1 MCPWF
6 SKRHR
11 DDDEFANDEEKATPS
26 TTEYIYD
33 GGKQTIL
40 ILKAAAGFIPAPYIK
55 DAIGVALAVID
66 ACEEV
71 TFVEQ
76 QVGELKNRVCC
87 LMIAIVNSLHPD
99 DSSDI
104 EKVEKASEDIRSEIE
119 DLESDLKKIVK
130 DLNSIKSQ
138 NPWLLFFFKELNKSK
153 VDACAQR
160 LTRALERFNV
170 SHNIRTSRNLQN
182 IQKRLEDIYGL
193 TKKVA
198 QNVENLGVTVNNRF
212 DQLTALISGNKAHD
226 GSVVL
231 VRQTMPPKPRILY
244 GRDDFVKDVGRLLA
258 NDETSRVC
266 ILGPGG
272 MGKTCVALAAMEDS
286 SICQK
291 FPKSNRFWVP
301 CVEAT
306 SADSLISIL
315 YSSLRI
321 TRDTKHPMDD
331 ILSELSATNDPRL
344 ILFDNFETSS
354 HIPDVI
360 RILVQLVALP
370 HVAILIT
377 MRGTAPTHEIKW
389 EIKDLPPVDMDA
401 CCSIFTTICPSIKGD
416 PNLEDLIKALY
427 CMPFAVTLMAALGNE
442 LQLTAWDLL
451 QEWHRVGTGM
461 ISHSEFREGSMDKSI
476 SLSVDSKLVTQ
487 NPDALT
493 LLAVLSM
500 LPAGTTNKNL
510 DWWAPTLKSKLGA
523 LATLKKA
530 ALIIDLKP
538 DPKEESVF
546 FVLPVIQSYM
556 KHGKRIPQNVQN
568 SVRSACY
575 KFIAEHSSV
584 PGQAS
589 FHGDA
594 AALASEET
602 NIQAILLEET
612 AAAAEGQTSSHT
624 EDETSKPQVQT
635 SVDALDA
642 LVAFSW
648 YLQFTQT
655 VTEFAEHT
663 IKVARAAR
671 QNRHVAEALFCLGC
685 LNEKKSRYELASFY
699 LDAAR
704 KRFRALATPAG
715 YLRAGECGVI
725 LVDVDMFLS
734 ATNTVIL
741 KDAREAEA
749 DFKNS
754 NDRSGVTRG
763 KVAMG
768 HAHFHTS
775 QHEKSLTHLFEAKKE
790 LEKDSRSTSELARCI
805 HLIARNYQYVD
816 RYPDSVEMAKEG
828 EKVAEEAGD
837 EEQLC
842 RIRTTLARSLAHCD
856 KDDEALEVVERTLP
870 FAQRQGPHRVALLLD
885 RFAAICERKKDY
897 PAAIKAFEEAAR
909 NFAIVNT
916 AHTMNRRKFCLGKVE
931 FLKKL
936 EAASRVEEIVP
947 REGEDPQPLQ

>member
-1 MCPWF
+1 M
-6 SKRHR
+6 
-11 DDDEFANDEEKATPS
+11 
-26 TTEYIYD
+26 
-33 GGKQTIL
+33 
-40 ILKAAAGFIPAPYIK
+40 
-55 DAIGVALAVID
+55 
-66 ACEEV
+66 
-71 TFVEQ
+71 
-76 QVGELKNRVCC
+76 
-87 LMIAIVNSLHPD
+87 
-99 DSSDI
+99 
-104 EKVEKASEDIRSEIE
+104 
-119 DLESDLKKIVK
+119 
-130 DLNSIKSQ
+130 
-138 NPWLLFFFKELNKSK
+138 
-153 VDACAQR
+153 
-160 LTRALERFNV
+160 
-170 SHNIRTSRNLQN
+170 
-182 IQKRLEDIYGL
+182 EDIYGL

-671 QNRHVAEALFCLGC
+671 QNRHIAEALFCLGC

-931 FLKKL
+931 LLKKL

>member
-575 KFIAEHSSV
+575 QFIAEHSSV

-909 NFAIVNT
+909 NFTIVNT

-931 FLKKL
+931 LLKKL

>member
-1 MCPWF
+1 
-6 SKRHR
+6 
-11 DDDEFANDEEKATPS
+11 
-26 TTEYIYD
+26 
-33 GGKQTIL
+33 
-40 ILKAAAGFIPAPYIK
+40 
-55 DAIGVALAVID
+55 V
-66 ACEEV
+66 
-71 TFVEQ
+71 
-76 QVGELKNRVCC
+76 
-87 LMIAIVNSLHPD
+87 
-99 DSSDI
+99 
-104 EKVEKASEDIRSEIE
+104 
-119 DLESDLKKIVK
+119 
-130 DLNSIKSQ
+130 
-138 NPWLLFFFKELNKSK
+138 
-153 VDACAQR
+153 
-160 LTRALERFNV
+160 
-170 SHNIRTSRNLQN
+170 RTSQSLQK
-182 IQKRLEDIYGL
+182 IQRRLEDIYGL

-212 DQLTALISGNKAHD
+212 DQLTVLLSGKAHD

-272 MGKTCVALAAMEDS
+272 MGKTSVALAAMEDS

-301 CVEAT
+301 CVQAT
-306 SADSLISIL
+306 SADSLIHIL

-331 ILSELSATNDPRL
+331 ILSELSATDDPRL
-344 ILFDNFETSS
+344 ILFDNFETPN

-360 RILVQLVALP
+360 QILLQLAALP

-377 MRGTAPTHEIKW
+377 MRGIAPTHEIKW
-389 EIKDLPPVDMDA
+389 EIRNLPPVDMDA

-427 CMPFAVTLMAALGNE
+427 CMPFAVTLMASLGNE
-442 LQLTAWDLL
+442 LQLTAGDLL

-523 LATLKKA
+523 LATLRKA

-546 FVLPVIQSYM
+546 FVLPVVQSYM
-556 KHGKRIPQNVQN
+556 KHGKRISQDVQN
-568 SVRSACY
+568 TVRSACY
-575 KFIAEHSSV
+575 KFIVEHNSI

-589 FHGDA
+589 FHDDA
-594 AALASEET
+594 AALAREET
-602 NIQAILLEET
+602 NIQTILLEAT

-624 EDETSKPQVQT
+624 EDDTSKPQVET
-635 SVDALDA
+635 SIDALDA

-655 VTEFAEHT
+655 TTEFAEHT

-671 QNRHVAEALFCLGC
+671 QNRHIAEALFCLGC
-685 LNEKKSRYELASFY
+685 LNEKTSRYELASFY

-704 KRFRALATPAG
+704 KHFRTLSTPAG

-734 ATNTVIL
+734 ATSKVIL

-749 DFKNS
+749 DFKKS
-754 NDRSGVTRG
+754 NDISGVTRG

-768 HAHFHTS
+768 HAHFHIS
-775 QHEKSLTHLFEAKKE
+775 EHEKSLTCLFEAKKE

-816 RYPDSVEMAKEG
+816 RYSDSVEMAKEG

-842 RIRTTLARSLAHCD
+842 RIRTTMARSLCHCD
-856 KDDEALEVVERTLP
+856 KDDEALEVIERTLP
-870 FAQRQGPHRVALLLD
+870 FAQRQGPHRIALLLD

-916 AHTMNRRKFCLGKVE
+916 AHTINRRRFCLGKVDR
-931 FLKKL
+931 LKQL
-936 EAASRVEEIVP
+936 ESASRVEETVP
-947 REGEDPQPLQ
+947 RECEDPQQPQ

>member
-1 MCPWF
+1 M
-6 SKRHR
+6 
-11 DDDEFANDEEKATPS
+11 
-26 TTEYIYD
+26 I
-33 GGKQTIL
+33 QVL
-40 ILKAAAGFIPAPYIK
+40 QVAAGLIPAPYIK
-55 DAIGVALAVID
+55 DAIGVALAVIG
-66 ACEEV
+66 ACEEII
-71 TFVEQ
+71 FVEQ

-87 LMIAIVNSLHPD
+87 LMIAIVNTLHP

-104 EKVEKASEDIRSEIE
+104 EQVKRASEDIRSEIGQ
-119 DLESDLKKIVK
+119 LESDLKEIVK

-153 VDACAQR
+153 VDACARR
-160 LTRALERFNV
+160 LTTALERFNV
-170 SHNIRTSRNLQN
+170 SHDVRTSQSLQN
-182 IQKRLEDIYGL
+182 TQKRLDDIYGL
-193 TKKVA
+193 AKQVA
-198 QNVENLGVTVNNRF
+198 QNVENLGVMVVNRF
-212 DQLTALISGNKAHD
+212 DQLTALIGGKKVHD

-286 SICQK
+286 SIIQK

-306 SADSLISIL
+306 SADSLIHIL

-321 TRDTKHPMDD
+321 TRDTKVPMDD
-331 ILSELSATNDPRL
+331 ILSELSATDDPRL

-360 RILVQLVALP
+360 RILVQLAALP

-377 MRGTAPTHEIKW
+377 MRGTAPTHEVKW
-389 EIKDLPPVDMDA
+389 EIKDLPPVDIDA
-401 CCSIFTTICPSIKGD
+401 CCSIFTTICPSVKGD
-416 PNLEDLIKALY
+416 PNLEGLIKALY
-427 CMPFAVTLMAALGNE
+427 CMPFAVTLMASLGNE
-442 LQLTAWDLL
+442 LQLTAGDLL

-461 ISHSEFREGSMDKSI
+461 ISHSLFREGSMDKSI
-476 SLSVDSKLVTQ
+476 SLSVDSRLVAQ

-493 LLAVLSM
+493 LLAVLSL

-510 DWWAPTLKSKLGA
+510 DWWVPTLKSKLGA
-523 LATLKKA
+523 LATLRKA

-546 FVLPVIQSYM
+546 FVLPVVQSYM
-556 KHGKRIPQNVQN
+556 KHGKRIPQDVQN
-568 SVRSACY
+568 TVRSAFY
-575 KFIAEHSSV
+575 KFIAKHSSV

-589 FHGDA
+589 FHDDA

-602 NIQAILLEET
+602 NIQAILLEAT

-624 EDETSKPQVQT
+624 EDETSRPQVQT
-635 SVDALDA
+635 SIDALDA

-671 QNRHVAEALFCLGC
+671 QNRHIAEALFCLGC
-685 LNEKKSRYELASFY
+685 LNEKKSRYELASSY

-704 KRFRALATPAG
+704 KEFRALSTPAG

-725 LVDVDMFLS
+725 SVDVDMFLS
-734 ATNTVIL
+734 ATSTVIL

-749 DFKNS
+749 DFKMS
-754 NDRSGVTRG
+754 GDTSGVTRG

-768 HAHFHTS
+768 HAHFHIS
-775 QHEKSLTHLFEAKKE
+775 EHEKSLKCLFEAKKK
-790 LEKDSRSTSELARCI
+790 LEKDRRSTSELARCI

-816 RYPDSVEMAKEG
+816 RYSDSVEMAREG
-828 EKVAEEAGD
+828 EKVAEAAGD

-842 RIRTTLARSLAHCD
+842 RIRTTMARSLCHCD
-856 KDDEALEVVERTLP
+856 KDDEALEVIERTLP

-897 PAAIKAFEEAAR
+897 PAAIKAFEEAAN

-916 AHTMNRRKFCLGKVE
+916 SHTMSRRRFCLGKVDR
-931 FLKKL
+931 LKQL
-936 EAASRVEEIVP
+936 EAASRVEETVP
-947 REGEDPQPLQ
+947 PQPSE

>member
-1 MCPWF
+1 M
-6 SKRHR
+6 
-11 DDDEFANDEEKATPS
+11 
-26 TTEYIYD
+26 
-33 GGKQTIL
+33 
-40 ILKAAAGFIPAPYIK
+40 
-55 DAIGVALAVID
+55 
-66 ACEEV
+66 
-71 TFVEQ
+71 
-76 QVGELKNRVCC
+76 
-87 LMIAIVNSLHPD
+87 
-99 DSSDI
+99 
-104 EKVEKASEDIRSEIE
+104 
-119 DLESDLKKIVK
+119 
-130 DLNSIKSQ
+130 
-138 NPWLLFFFKELNKSK
+138 
-153 VDACAQR
+153 
-160 LTRALERFNV
+160 
-170 SHNIRTSRNLQN
+170 
-182 IQKRLEDIYGL
+182 EDIYGL

-931 FLKKL
+931 LLKKL